1 MNDIIVVYAS
11 LPRRCHGASVINE
24 DGSFTVFIDPRD
36 SLYVQRKAYMHELE
50 HIENGDFNYIDMK
63 TAGAVENSA
72 HEKDRGK
79 S

>member
-1 MNDIIVVYAS
+1 MYINTQYLEMPKGIHGVSVSND
-11 LPRRCHGASVINE
+11 
-24 DGSFTVFIDPRD
+24 DGGFTIFIDPRD
-36 SLYVQRKAYMHELE
+36 SLYVQRKAYIHELE